1 MKKKELLY
9 QYKES
14 LEGEKKESFQ
24 IEAGG
29 EYSEEVKRDRELAKI
44 RYKLKL
50 QHVQSLE
57 TPAPRLAT
65 DFYTSEEMNEKAAFK
80 KPKKKKKGLKTK
92 MLKADDLLAM
102 SGGAG
107 EEQAVRRRRER
118 VVEEQVLPDGRLP
131 RTKEK
136 VVEEAVE
143 GDVVMG
149 ELDPEPAIPRALIIA
164 RKLAAGRG
172 RAGVDRVAE
181 VVAATR
187 GRGEEE
193 PAEGGVELVL
203 DQTAEFC
210 RGLGEVG
217 HWQDLQSGLAGGK
230 VDKELLEFEAGLEQ
244 EAGARMRSAV
254 EWSKQMDVEERVEEV
269 REKEVGRWEQ
279 VEEVEVEEG
288 KWKEGARGGPRR
300 RGERGG
306 AEGQG
311 DGKQKL
317 RPAIL
322 EEEELARTGMGAV
335 LNMARRKGFLD
346 NEEEKAKDMGLKE
359 LKCVDYKIDD
369 KSRKDQE
376 EDDRKRG
383 RGRQAYG
390 GATSSFTEKK
400 DYKPTVGRIVQFNFL
415 RNLPTDQA
423 PKQIFLVPFCL
434 AC

>member
-29 EYSEEVKRDRELAKI
+29 EYSEEVKRERELAKI

-50 QHVQSLE
+50 QHVQSLD
-57 TPAPRLAT
+57 TPAPQLAR
-65 DFYTSEEMNEKAAFK
+65 DFYTSEEMKEKAAFK

-102 SGGAG
+102 SGGVG
-107 EEQAVRRRRER
+107 EEPAVMKRRRER

-131 RTKEK
+131 RAKEK
-136 VVEEAVE
+136 VEEAAEGAGWVE

-149 ELDPEPAIPRALIIA
+149 EVDPEPAIPRALIIA

-172 RAGVDRVAE
+172 KAGVDRVAE

-187 GRGEEE
+187 EREEE
-193 PAEGGVELVL
+193 AAAGGGVELVL

-230 VDKELLEFEAGLEQ
+230 VDKELLDFEAGLEQ

-300 RGERGG
+300 RGEKGG
-306 AEGQG
+306 GEGQG

-346 NEEEKAKDMGLKE
+346 TEEEKPKDMGLKE
-359 LKCVDYKIDD
+359 LKCADYKIDD

-390 GATSSFTEKK
+390 GPTSTFTEKK
-400 DYKPTVGRIVQFNFL
+400 DYKPTVGGSCIAI
-415 RNLPTDQA
+415 LPTD
-423 PKQIFLVPFCL
+423 
-434 AC
+434 